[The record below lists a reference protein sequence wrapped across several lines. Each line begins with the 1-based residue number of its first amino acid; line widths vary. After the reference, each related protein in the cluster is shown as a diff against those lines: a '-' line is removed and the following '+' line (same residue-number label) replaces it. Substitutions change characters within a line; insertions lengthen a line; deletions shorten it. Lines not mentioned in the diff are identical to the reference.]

1 MTRNTRVDDVTSY
14 ILDAIADGRFLPGE
28 QLPGEEKLAEL
39 ADASR
44 LTLREAVKTLAAQG
58 ILRPLQGRGTF
69 VNPIERWISLEA
81 IMRVRR
87 GSAKDAILQLVE
99 VRGFL
104 EIGAAERFA
113 RVATDADIEALTE
126 HLDKMRTAHAAGDV
140 TAAME
145 ADLAFH
151 SVIIESS
158 GNPFIAAAMAPLAK
172 VLADARRAT
181 SAIPQMRANAIDEHA
196 KILDAVIAHDGA
208 AARTAMRSH
217 MRQTRRDSEAYIPDG
232 D

>member
-14 ILDAIADGRFLPGE
+14 ILDAIADGRFPPGE
-28 QLPGEEKLAEL
+28 QLPGEEKLAEF

-58 ILRPLQGRGTF
+58 ILRPVQGRGTF
-69 VNPIERWISLEA
+69 VNPVERWISLDA
-81 IMRVRR
+81 IMRVRQ

-104 EIGAAERFA
+104 EIGAAEGFA
-113 RVATDADIEALTE
+113 RNATDAEIDALAG
-126 HLDKMRTAHAAGDV
+126 HLDTMREAHAAGDV
-140 TAAME
+140 TAVME

-151 SVIIESS
+151 HVIIEGS

-181 SAIPQMRANAIDEHA
+181 SAIPQMRAHAIDEHT
-196 KILDAVIAHDGA
+196 KILKAVSERDGA
-208 AARTAMRSH
+208 AARSAMRSH
-217 MRQTRRDSEAYIPDG
+217 MRQTRRDTEAYVAD
-232 D
+232 DN